1 MRAAAQSGPYACT
14 SSRSTLS
21 AIAVSTPLPMMGF
34 ALPRTTPK
42 HRALAEVRLQHAC
55 KWYCLRLPHRHNPL
69 PARPT
74 AFGSE
79 DRGLVQTVQEQAR
92 RGQHSSLLFNLQFKL
107 HNPFRDYF
115 MSIDIRLHLVY
126 SIRRHSTTQLMYF
139 VLTHGATTVATFS

>member
-1 MRAAAQSGPYACT
+1 MA
-14 SSRSTLS
+14 SSQYNRTPVHPTL
-21 AIAVSTPLPMMGF
+21 F
-34 ALPRTTPK
+34 
-42 HRALAEVRLQHAC
+42 E
-55 KWYCLRLPHRHNPL
+55 
-69 PARPT
+69 
-74 AFGSE
+74 SE

-107 HNPFRDYF
+107 HTPFRDYF